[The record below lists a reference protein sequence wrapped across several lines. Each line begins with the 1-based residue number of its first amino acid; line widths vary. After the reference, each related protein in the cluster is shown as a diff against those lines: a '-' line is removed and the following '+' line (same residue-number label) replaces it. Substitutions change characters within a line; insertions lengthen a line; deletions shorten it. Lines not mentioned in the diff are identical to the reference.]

1 MIGRP
6 LPPHLDAL
14 LGFVR
19 RAWAPPAPTR
29 RLTLQ
34 ELAAG
39 ACVSSGY
46 LSRVFRHHYGVGPVA
61 AFELLRL
68 GRAATLLT
76 RSNLAVAAVA
86 RDAEGGLSGTVASL
100 QGRLD
105 ELGGFV
111 NSVCANWEGDEQAIY
126 RGIQSRWDGAAAQV
140 RDILDQIRATLGQTT
155 ESVETMRARVSQ
167 SLQG

>member
-1 MIGRP
+1 MT
-6 LPPHLDAL
+6 D
-14 LGFVR
+14 VY
-19 RAWAPPAPTR
+19 
-29 RLTLQ
+29 
-34 ELAAG
+34 
-39 ACVSSGY
+39 SYDS
-46 LSRVFRHHYGVGPVA
+46 
-61 AFELLRL
+61 
-68 GRAATLLT
+68 
-76 RSNLAVAAVA
+76 AVA

-111 NSVCANWEGDEQAIY
+111 NSVCASWEGDEQAIY

-140 RDILDQIRATLGQTT
+140 RDILDQIRTTLGQTT